1 MSWTYFGD
9 LFIFMMERVGLIVLL
24 AVLLVQTPYFKNLLS
39 QQNNRRKIIPLVIVF
54 GLFAIL
60 SNLTGIKITPNNIET
75 SGLLTHIKPT
85 TSIANTRSLAISVSG
100 FVGGPIVG
108 GFVGIIAGLHRVF
121 QGNGG
126 GLFYCFSS
134 PIIGCLAGLSSK
146 YLKHPGSL
154 INPNRGFI
162 AAAILEGIQL
172 LFIAIFTP
180 DGLNLIRIIALP
192 MLILNSVGTFIFIS
206 TIHNTLTQ
214 EEQARA
220 IQTHDVLSL
229 ATKTLPLLRTGLT
242 PQHAQE
248 LATIIKR
255 YTKVSAVS
263 ITDKKKILAHVG
275 AGIDHH
281 FPTHDVITELSLH
294 VIETGKMAVA
304 HNRQQ
309 IGCTH
314 ADCPL
319 QAAIVIPLLCKGQ
332 ILGTLK
338 LYFIDSSQL
347 SYVTEQLAK
356 GLAAIFSMQIELG
369 EAQLHTKLLQD
380 AEIKSLQAQ
389 INPHFFF
396 NIINTILAIMRFD
409 HQRARDL
416 LLQLTVYFRHNLQS
430 TRETTIPI
438 SDELEHLHAYLSL
451 TEARFPGRYTILLN
465 VDDILNQALVPPLCV
480 QILVENAIRHA
491 FGQRKTDNHIYIDIH
506 TQENTL
512 TISVND
518 NGNGISPERLKQLG
532 HEAVYSEKG
541 TGTALDNLSKRLHIL
556 YGEKGQF
563 KAESI
568 QNVGTRFTL
577 NFPLQ
582 FAEGS
587 EINATHS
594 NS

>member
-1 MSWTYFGD
+1 
-9 LFIFMMERVGLIVLL
+9 
-24 AVLLVQTPYFKNLLS
+24 
-39 QQNNRRKIIPLVIVF
+39 
-54 GLFAIL
+54 
-60 SNLTGIKITPNNIET
+60 
-75 SGLLTHIKPT
+75 
-85 TSIANTRSLAISVSG
+85 
-100 FVGGPIVG
+100 
-108 GFVGIIAGLHRVF
+108 
-121 QGNGG
+121 
-126 GLFYCFSS
+126 
-134 PIIGCLAGLSSK
+134 
-146 YLKHPGSL
+146 
-154 INPNRGFI
+154 
-162 AAAILEGIQL
+162 
-172 LFIAIFTP
+172 
-180 DGLNLIRIIALP
+180 
-192 MLILNSVGTFIFIS
+192 
-206 TIHNTLTQ
+206 
-214 EEQARA
+214 
-220 IQTHDVLSL
+220 
-229 ATKTLPLLRTGLT
+229 
-242 PQHAQE
+242 
-248 LATIIKR
+248 
-255 YTKVSAVS
+255 
-263 ITDKKKILAHVG
+263 
-275 AGIDHH
+275 
-281 FPTHDVITELSLH
+281 
-294 VIETGKMAVA
+294 
-304 HNRQQ
+304 
-309 IGCTH
+309 
-314 ADCPL
+314 
-319 QAAIVIPLLCKGQ
+319 
-332 ILGTLK
+332 
-338 LYFIDSSQL
+338 
-347 SYVTEQLAK
+347 
-356 GLAAIFSMQIELG
+356 MQIELG

-430 TRETTIPI
+430 TRETTISI

-451 TEARFPGRYTILLN
+451 TEARFPGRYTIHLN